1 MTDDTSQERQDATE
15 LDSTDRRPVA
25 IGVSFRRGGKI
36 YYFKPNGVQ
45 VVLGDHIL
53 VHTEKGVDIAEVV
66 KLVLDLAEIDS
77 EGPLKPVVRKASADD
92 LEYEQGLRERERRAM
107 RACERK
113 IAEYGLPMKLIDA
126 DYTFDRRCLVFF
138 FSSDGR
144 VDFRELVRDLA
155 KVFKTR
161 IELRQIGVRDEAKML
176 GGIGSCGRPLCCQ
189 TFLRGFDP
197 VGIKIAKDQGLSL
210 NPTKISGVCDRLM
223 CCLRY
228 EHGLYQELRS
238 EMPAE
243 GEIVTTSQGQG
254 EVVELHVLAGEVVV
268 QIDDGTRVTVPASQI
283 KQQRASRKRSPRH

>member
-1 MTDDTSQERQDATE
+1 MTDDTSQERQDAAE
-15 LDSTDRRPVA
+15 LDSSDRRPVA

-36 YYFKPNGVQ
+36 YYFEPNTVE
-45 VVLGDHIL
+45 VELGDYVL
-53 VHTEKGVDIAEVV
+53 VHTEKGVDIAVVV
-66 KLVLDLAEIDS
+66 KLVLDLAEIAS
-77 EGPLKPVVRKASADD
+77 EGPLKPVVRKASAADV
-92 LEYEQGLRERERRAM
+92 EYEQQLREREKAAM
-107 RACERK
+107 RTCERK

-126 DYTFDRRCLVFF
+126 DYTFDRKCLVFF

-176 GGIGSCGRPLCCQ
+176 GGLGSCGRPLCCQ

-197 VGIKIAKDQGLSL
+197 VGIKVAKDQGLSL

-228 EHGLYQELRS
+228 EQELYQELRS
-238 EMPAE
+238 QMPSE
-243 GEIVTTSQGQG
+243 GELVTTPQGQG

-268 QIDDGTRVTVPASQI
+268 RIDDGTRVTVAASQL
-283 KQQRASRKRSPRH
+283 KQQRPSRKGTARH